1 MYENIHPAYYC
12 ISLYVYVRCM
22 LHVAREYVLSKSWA
36 CLYVWMSTGMYACMH
51 GLVHCACALDASQHL
66 RCYSLC
72 VYVPMYLLQVSILW
86 CVRVLY
92 VQCGCACKGMLSFF
106 GLVQH
111 CIGRYRTALHCV
123 VLVMSCLVLSG
134 IALHSLYLMAMYW
147 TALDGIVHL
156 FCSVCVCVC
165 FTAYSRLLDWPDARM
180 YFFCMA
186 RAFIHVTNYTS
197 MDVCMLHH
205 ANMTNLIY

>member
-51 GLVHCACALDASQHL
+51 GLVHCACALEASQHL

-92 VQCGCACKGMLSFF
+92 VQCGW
-106 GLVQH
+106 
-111 CIGRYRTALHCV
+111 YRAF
-123 VLVMSCLVLSG
+123 VLQ
-134 IALHSLYLMAMYW
+134 
-147 TALDGIVHL
+147 
-156 FCSVCVCVC
+156 CVCV
-165 FTAYSRLLDWPDARM
+165 FYSVQQAIRLAKCTCV
-180 YFFCMA
+180 FFLHGTC
-186 RAFIHVTNYTS
+186 IYSCDELQINGCVHVAPCKHDEF
-197 MDVCMLHH
+197 MDVPMQEV
-205 ANMTNLIY
+205 

>member
-1 MYENIHPAYYC
+1 MYVRVCLSMYENIHPAYYC

-92 VQCGCACKGMLSFF
+92 VQCGCACKGMQSLF

-156 FCSVCVCVC
+156 FCSVCVC
-165 FTAYSRLLDWPDARM
+165 FTAYSRLLDWPNARV

-186 RAFIHVTNYTS
+186 RAFIHATNYRS

-205 ANMTNLIY
+205 